1 MVLNILLINS
11 MNYLN
16 ALCVALCFIASIDG
30 SSSLFPSSLIHKQ
43 KSTLQLHASPRDNRV
58 AIRGAEWA
66 RMRGMVPG
74 FGGVC
79 KFLLLQHLIDKDLI
93 STTLY

>member
-1 MVLNILLINS
+1 

-30 SSSLFPSSLIHKQ
+30 SSSLFPSNLIHKQ
-43 KSTLQLHASPRDNRV
+43 KSTLQLHV

-79 KFLLLQHLIDKDLI
+79 KFLHLQYLIDKDLI
-93 STTLY
+93 STTLC